1 MSARS
6 RHRRAG
12 PVALLF
18 IGIFSLWRL
27 VMSPLI
33 GPSCRFQPTCSAY
46 GIEAMRRHG
55 GLLGLWL
62 TLRRLARCHPWGGHG
77 HDPVPETVRLSVR
90 AAKDGA

>member
-1 MSARS
+1 MSSPAR
-6 RHRRAG
+6 RRAG

-27 VMSPLI
+27 VLSPLL
-33 GPSCRFQPTCSAY
+33 GPSCRFQPSCSAY

-55 GLLGLWL
+55 AILGLWL

-77 HDPVPETVRLSVR
+77 PDPVPDAVRLPFQP
-90 AAKDGA
+90 AKDRA